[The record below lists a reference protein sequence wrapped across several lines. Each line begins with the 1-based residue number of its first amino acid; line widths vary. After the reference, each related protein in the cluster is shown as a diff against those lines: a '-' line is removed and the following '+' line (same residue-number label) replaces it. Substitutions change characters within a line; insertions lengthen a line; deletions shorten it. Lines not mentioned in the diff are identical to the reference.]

1 MNELLEKE
9 RKKKMKE
16 ELERKRVEEENRR
29 KKQEEEIK
37 RKEEEKRKLQERI
50 KEEEKLRREEE
61 EKLKQE
67 EKSKHEQEELQKQL
81 KLKEEEVKLEQK
93 QLKNQSTVKDE
104 EPKEEEEEEQSGD
117 KIKLTIEK
125 IDTRYVS
132 KNAFVESQIRIKT
145 YKTIEAVI
153 KSEKFTENAELKKIA
168 NSLKRVI
175 NTTISQVPTSR
186 IEVEK
191 KSNEIIK
198 HIQESTKH
206 EEVYYFI
213 LINAAKR
220 IIDQAKAQVS
230 IQQRSAFSYS
240 NLALRICKVFPAFTE
255 VLLAQFNISCPFTIP
270 QYIPE
275 DSPDY
280 FRELGFEERDGK
292 FENAENYL
300 EKMGG
305 IISLYAALIQTPT
318 PRCMNSFHSSFQL
331 NIHMD

>member
-9 RKKKMKE
+9 KKKKMKE
-16 ELERKRVEEENRR
+16 ELERKRIEEENRR
-29 KKQEEEIK
+29 RKQQEEEIK
-37 RKEEEKRKLQERI
+37 RK
-50 KEEEKLRREEE
+50 
-61 EKLKQE
+61 
-67 EKSKHEQEELQKQL
+67 
-81 KLKEEEVKLEQK
+81 LKEEERKLKEKQEEERIKKDKEEKMRQEKQEKREKQEKIEQQEQK
-93 QLKNQSTVKDE
+93 QEQLNKQFVKE
-104 EPKEEEEEEQSGD
+104 ETKEEEEDLGD
-117 KIKLTIEK
+117 KIKLTIQK
-125 IDTRYVS
+125 IDTRFVS
-132 KNAFVESQIRIKT
+132 KNAYVESQIRLKT

-168 NSLKRVI
+168 NSLKRLI

-213 LINAAKR
+213 LINASKR
-220 IIDQAKAQVS
+220 IIDQAKVQVS

-255 VLLAQFNISCPFTIP
+255 VLLAQFHISCPFTIP

-280 FRELGFEERDGK
+280 FKELGFEERDGK
-292 FENAENYL
+292 FENTENYL

-318 PRCMNSFHSSFQL
+318 PRCFDSF
-331 NIHMD
+331 N